1 MARELY
7 FGREST
13 LLFVAFL
20 MLLLLLHTSLTRIE
34 FNKGDSPIPREL
46 LSMPVQL
53 KEQEEEIFPS
63 HGNLKTSPMTMICL
77 IPQ

>member
-1 MARELY
+1 MARERC

-13 LLFVAFL
+13 LLFVALL
-20 MLLLLLHTSLTRIE
+20 MWLLVLHTSLSRIE
-34 FNKGDSPIPREL
+34 FNKGDSPIPRKL

-53 KEQEEEIFPS
+53 REHEEEISPS
-63 HGNLKTSPMTMICL
+63 HGNLKTFPMTMICL